1 MAKPTRIIHKSAR
14 GQEIDIT
21 ALTAA
26 NGQQK
31 ALGNVRMNA
40 QGDIL
45 DQQGN
50 VIKRRTQIVQDYYK
64 NNPNGVKKVSLK
76 PMGEEVFQTPAEALA
91 SLQGKKP
98 NAQLTNNPTDV
109 IPDAPANVMRR
120 GRKMVDPDSKEEEK

>member
-14 GQEIDIT
+14 GQEIDMA

-26 NGQQK
+26 NGSQK

-50 VIKRRTQIVQDYYK
+50 IIKRRTQIVQDYYK

-76 PMGEEVFQTPAEALA
+76 PMGEEVFETPAEALA
-91 SLQGKKP
+91 RLQGTAKP
-98 NAQLTNNPTDV
+98 KPTNNPNEI
-109 IPDAPANVMRR
+109 IPDAPANVMRK

>member
-1 MAKPTRIIHKSAR
+1 MAKPTRIVHKSAKGR
-14 GQEIDIT
+14 EIDIS

-26 NGQQK
+26 NGQQR

-50 VIKRRTQIVQDYYK
+50 IVKRRTQIVQDYYK

-76 PMGEEVFQTPAEALA
+76 PLGEEVFQTPAEALA
-91 SLQGKKP
+91 VLQGKSVP
-98 NAQLTNNPTDV
+98 PSNPQAI
-109 IPDAPANVMRR
+109 IPDAPTNVMRK
-120 GRKMVDPDSKEEEK
+120 GRKMVDPDSKE